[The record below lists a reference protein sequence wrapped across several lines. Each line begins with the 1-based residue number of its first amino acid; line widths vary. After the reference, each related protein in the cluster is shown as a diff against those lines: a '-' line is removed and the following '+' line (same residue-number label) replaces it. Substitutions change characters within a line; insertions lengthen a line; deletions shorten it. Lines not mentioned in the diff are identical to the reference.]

1 MLKQKI
7 SYFVV
12 NFFKF
17 LVLKTKKSEKVIMIY
32 RFQTK
37 NSSKLFV
44 RTFDKNVISRISVR
58 MKKKVIKPPI
68 DERFNIS
75 VKIEKRDN

>member
-1 MLKQKI
+1 MLKQTI
-7 SYFVV
+7 SYFGV

-32 RFQTK
+32 GFQTK
-37 NSSKLFV
+37 NSSKLFI

-58 MKKKVIKPPI
+58 MKKK
-68 DERFNIS
+68 S
-75 VKIEKRDN
+75 Y

>member
-1 MLKQKI
+1 
-7 SYFVV
+7 
-12 NFFKF
+12 
-17 LVLKTKKSEKVIMIY
+17 MIY